1 MSDDEWRA
9 HAYEAFG
16 YVPERG
22 SLTYRLYRDK
32 PASVLDYAKAKR
44 RGMCRHGQELNLR
57 PPGAC

>member
-44 RGMCRHGQELNLR
+44 RLR
-57 PPGAC
+57 NE